1 MKRKNFK
8 LILLTILFSLFF
20 LTACNSK
27 NDKIIESSTHYY
39 DTNIDNIKDELS
51 TKISESQ
58 NTEEN
63 TTSTFEE
70 AKLIR
75 VIDGDTIEVELNNT
89 QYSVRLIGINTP
101 ESVAPDNYKTKNS
114 IEGTEAS
121 NTVKDML
128 SDIETIYLQKDISD
142 TDKYDRLLR
151 YVWLEKPTN
160 ENDINEISTKML
172 NAILVNKGIALAELG
187 KIDDGKEYLHQ
198 KLLHI
203 NLILNMNGLLK
214 N

>member
-1 MKRKNFK
+1 MKIRKFK
-8 LILLTILFSLFF
+8 LILLTVLFSLCF
-20 LTACNSK
+20 LTACSSK

-39 DTNIDNIKDELS
+39 DADINNIEDES
-51 TKISESQ
+51 SVEINETQ

-63 TTSTFEE
+63 TTTTFEE

-101 ESVAPDNYKTKNS
+101 ESVAPDSYKTKNS

-121 NTVKDML
+121 NTVKDIL
-128 SDIETIYLQKDISD
+128 SDVKTVYLQKDVSD

-151 YVWLEKPTN
+151 YVWLEKPN
-160 ENDINEISTKML
+160 DENDINEISTKML
-172 NAILVNKGIALAELG
+172 NAILVNKGIAEIATYKPDTKYEWAFKELN
-187 KIDDGKEYLHQ
+187 Q
-198 KLLHI
+198 Q
-203 NLILNMNGLLK
+203 
-214 N
+214 

>member
-27 NDKIIESSTHYY
+27 NDKIIESSTYHY
-39 DTNIDNIKDELS
+39 DANIDNIEDELS
-51 TKISESQ
+51 TEISEPQ
-58 NTEEN
+58 NTEE
-63 TTSTFEE
+63 TTTATFEE

-75 VIDGDTIEVELNNT
+75 VIDGDTIEVELNNK

-101 ESVAPDNYKTKNS
+101 ESVAPDSYKTKNS

-151 YVWLEKPTN
+151 YVWIEKPTD

-172 NAILVNKGIALAELG
+172 NAILVNKGIAEIATYKPDIKYEWAFKELT
-187 KIDDGKEYLHQ
+187 Q
-198 KLLHI
+198 
-203 NLILNMNGLLK
+203 
-214 N
+214 

>member
-1 MKRKNFK
+1 MKIRKFK
-8 LILLTILFSLFF
+8 LILLTVLFSLCF
-20 LTACNSK
+20 LTACSSK

-39 DTNIDNIKDELS
+39 DADIDNIEDES
-51 TKISESQ
+51 SVEINETQ

-63 TTSTFEE
+63 TTTTFEE

-101 ESVAPDNYKTKNS
+101 ESVAPDSYKTKNS

-121 NTVKDML
+121 NTVKDIL
-128 SDIETIYLQKDISD
+128 SDVKTVYLQKDVSD

-172 NAILVNKGIALAELG
+172 NAILVNKGIAEIATYKPDTKYEWAFKELT
-187 KIDDGKEYLHQ
+187 Q
-198 KLLHI
+198 
-203 NLILNMNGLLK
+203 
-214 N
+214 

>member
-1 MKRKNFK
+1 MKNRKFK
-8 LILLTILFSLFF
+8 LILLTFLFSLFF

-39 DTNIDNIKDELS
+39 DADIDNIEDES
-51 TKISESQ
+51 SVEINETQ

-63 TTSTFEE
+63 TTTTFEE

-101 ESVAPDNYKTKNS
+101 ESVAPDSYKTKNS

-121 NTVKDML
+121 NTVKDIL
-128 SDIETIYLQKDISD
+128 SDVKTVYLQKDVSD

-151 YVWLEKPTN
+151 YVWLEKPN
-160 ENDINEISTKML
+160 DENDINEISTKML
-172 NAILVNKGIALAELG
+172 NAILVNKGIAEIATYKPDTKYEWAFKELN
-187 KIDDGKEYLHQ
+187 Q
-198 KLLHI
+198 Q
-203 NLILNMNGLLK
+203 
-214 N
+214 

>member
-39 DTNIDNIKDELS
+39 DTDIDNIEDELS
-51 TKISESQ
+51 TEISESQ

-63 TTSTFEE
+63 TTATFEE

-142 TDKYDRLLR
+142 TDKYNRLLR

-172 NAILVNKGIALAELG
+172 NAILVNKGIADIATYKPDTKYEWAFKELT
-187 KIDDGKEYLHQ
+187 Q
-198 KLLHI
+198 
-203 NLILNMNGLLK
+203 
-214 N
+214 

>member
-1 MKRKNFK
+1 MKIRKFK
-8 LILLTILFSLFF
+8 LILLTVLFSLCF
-20 LTACNSK
+20 LTACSSK

-39 DTNIDNIKDELS
+39 DADIDNIEDES
-51 TKISESQ
+51 SVEINETQ

-63 TTSTFEE
+63 TTTTFEE

-101 ESVAPDNYKTKNS
+101 ESVAPDNYKIKNS
-114 IEGTEAS
+114 IEGTETS

-172 NAILVNKGIALAELG
+172 NAILVNKGIAEIATYKPDTKYEWAFKELT
-187 KIDDGKEYLHQ
+187 Q
-198 KLLHI
+198 
-203 NLILNMNGLLK
+203 
-214 N
+214 

>member
-39 DTNIDNIKDELS
+39 DTDIDNIEDELS
-51 TKISESQ
+51 TEISESQ

-151 YVWLEKPTN
+151 YVWLEKPTD

-172 NAILVNKGIALAELG
+172 NAILVNKGIAEIATYKPDTKYEWAFKELT
-187 KIDDGKEYLHQ
+187 Q
-198 KLLHI
+198 
-203 NLILNMNGLLK
+203 
-214 N
+214 

>member
-1 MKRKNFK
+1 MKIRKFK
-8 LILLTILFSLFF
+8 LILLTVLFSLCF
-20 LTACNSK
+20 LTACSSK

-39 DTNIDNIKDELS
+39 DADIDNIEDES
-51 TKISESQ
+51 SVEINETQ

-63 TTSTFEE
+63 TTTTFEE

-172 NAILVNKGIALAELG
+172 NAILVDKGIAEIATYKPDTKYEWAFKELT
-187 KIDDGKEYLHQ
+187 Q
-198 KLLHI
+198 
-203 NLILNMNGLLK
+203 
-214 N
+214 

>member
-39 DTNIDNIKDELS
+39 DTDIDNIEDELS
-51 TKISESQ
+51 TEISESQ

-142 TDKYDRLLR
+142 TDKYNRLLR
-151 YVWLEKPTN
+151 YVWLERPTD
-160 ENDINEISTKML
+160 ENDIDEISTKML
-172 NAILVNKGIALAELG
+172 NAILVNKGIAEIATYKPDTKYEWAFKELT
-187 KIDDGKEYLHQ
+187 Q
-198 KLLHI
+198 
-203 NLILNMNGLLK
+203 
-214 N
+214 

>member
-1 MKRKNFK
+1 MKIRKFK
-8 LILLTILFSLFF
+8 LILLTVLFSLCF
-20 LTACNSK
+20 LTACSSK

-39 DTNIDNIKDELS
+39 NADIDNIEDES
-51 TKISESQ
+51 SVEINETQ

-63 TTSTFEE
+63 TTTTFEE

-101 ESVAPDNYKTKNS
+101 ESVAPDSYKTKNS

-121 NTVKDML
+121 NTAKDML
-128 SDIETIYLQKDISD
+128 SGVETLYLQKDVSD

-151 YVWLEKPTN
+151 YVWLEKPN
-160 ENDINEISTKML
+160 DENDINEISTKML
-172 NAILVNKGIALAELG
+172 NAILVDKGIAEIATYKPDTKYEWAFKELN
-187 KIDDGKEYLHQ
+187 Q
-198 KLLHI
+198 Q
-203 NLILNMNGLLK
+203 
-214 N
+214 

>member
-1 MKRKNFK
+1 MKIRKFK
-8 LILLTILFSLFF
+8 LILLTVLFSLCF
-20 LTACNSK
+20 LTACSSK

-39 DTNIDNIKDELS
+39 DADIDNIEDELS
-51 TKISESQ
+51 TEISEPQ
-58 NTEEN
+58 NTEE
-63 TTSTFEE
+63 TTTATFEE

-75 VIDGDTIEVELNNT
+75 VIDGDTIEIELNNK

-101 ESVAPDNYKTKNS
+101 ESVAPDSYKTKNS

-151 YVWLEKPTN
+151 YVWIEKPTD

-172 NAILVNKGIALAELG
+172 NAILVNKGIAEIATYKPDTKYEWAFKELT
-187 KIDDGKEYLHQ
+187 Q
-198 KLLHI
+198 
-203 NLILNMNGLLK
+203 
-214 N
+214 

>member
-1 MKRKNFK
+1 MKIRKFK
-8 LILLTILFSLFF
+8 LILLTVLFSLCF
-20 LTACNSK
+20 LTACSSK

-39 DTNIDNIKDELS
+39 DADIDNIEDES
-51 TKISESQ
+51 SVEINETQ

-63 TTSTFEE
+63 TTTTFEE

-101 ESVAPDNYKTKNS
+101 ESVAPDSYKTKNS

-121 NTVKDML
+121 NTAKDML
-128 SDIETIYLQKDISD
+128 SGVETLYLQKDVSD

-151 YVWLEKPTN
+151 YVWLEKPN
-160 ENDINEISTKML
+160 DENDINEISTKML
-172 NAILVNKGIALAELG
+172 NAILVDKGIAEIATYKPDTKYEWAFKELT
-187 KIDDGKEYLHQ
+187 Q
-198 KLLHI
+198 
-203 NLILNMNGLLK
+203 
-214 N
+214 

>member
-27 NDKIIESSTHYY
+27 NDKIIESSTYYY
-39 DTNIDNIKDELS
+39 DANIDNIEDELS
-51 TKISESQ
+51 TEISEPQ
-58 NTEEN
+58 NTEE
-63 TTSTFEE
+63 TTTATFEE

-75 VIDGDTIEVELNNT
+75 VIDGDTIEVELNNK

-101 ESVAPDNYKTKNS
+101 ESVAPDSYKTKNS

-151 YVWLEKPTN
+151 YVWIEKPTD

-172 NAILVNKGIALAELG
+172 NAILVNKGIAEIATYKPDIKYEWAFKELT
-187 KIDDGKEYLHQ
+187 Q
-198 KLLHI
+198 
-203 NLILNMNGLLK
+203 
-214 N
+214 

>member
-27 NDKIIESSTHYY
+27 NDKIIESSTYHY
-39 DTNIDNIKDELS
+39 DANIDNIEDELS
-51 TKISESQ
+51 TEISEPQ
-58 NTEEN
+58 NTEE
-63 TTSTFEE
+63 TTTATFEE

-75 VIDGDTIEVELNNT
+75 VIDGDTIEVELNNK

-101 ESVAPDNYKTKNS
+101 ESVAPDSYKTKNS

-151 YVWLEKPTN
+151 YVWIEKPTD

-172 NAILVNKGIALAELG
+172 NAILVNKGIAEIATYKPDTKYEWAFKELT
-187 KIDDGKEYLHQ
+187 Q
-198 KLLHI
+198 
-203 NLILNMNGLLK
+203 
-214 N
+214 

>member
-1 MKRKNFK
+1 MKIRKFK
-8 LILLTILFSLFF
+8 LILLTVLFSLCF
-20 LTACNSK
+20 LTACSSK

-39 DTNIDNIKDELS
+39 DADIDNIEDES
-51 TKISESQ
+51 SVEINETQ

-63 TTSTFEE
+63 TTTTFEE

-101 ESVAPDNYKTKNS
+101 ESVAPDSYKTKNS

-121 NTVKDML
+121 NTVKDIL
-128 SDIETIYLQKDISD
+128 SDVKTVYLQKDVSD

-151 YVWLEKPTN
+151 YVWLEKPN
-160 ENDINEISTKML
+160 DENDINEISTKML
-172 NAILVNKGIALAELG
+172 NAILVNKGIAEIATYKPDTKYEWAFKELN
-187 KIDDGKEYLHQ
+187 Q
-198 KLLHI
+198 Q
-203 NLILNMNGLLK
+203 
-214 N
+214 

>member
-1 MKRKNFK
+1 MKRKNLK

-39 DTNIDNIKDELS
+39 DADIDNIEDES
-51 TKISESQ
+51 SVEINETQ

-63 TTSTFEE
+63 TTTTFEE

-101 ESVAPDNYKTKNS
+101 ESVAPDSYKTKNS

-128 SDIETIYLQKDISD
+128 SGVETLYLQKDVSD

-151 YVWLEKPTN
+151 YVWLEKPN
-160 ENDINEISTKML
+160 DENDINEISTKML
-172 NAILVNKGIALAELG
+172 NAILVDKGIAEIATYKPDIKYEWAFKELT
-187 KIDDGKEYLHQ
+187 Q
-198 KLLHI
+198 
-203 NLILNMNGLLK
+203 
-214 N
+214 

>member
-1 MKRKNFK
+1 MKIRKFK
-8 LILLTILFSLFF
+8 LILLTVLFSLCF
-20 LTACNSK
+20 LTACSSK

-39 DTNIDNIKDELS
+39 DADIDNIEDES
-51 TKISESQ
+51 SVEINETQ

-63 TTSTFEE
+63 TTTTFEE

-101 ESVAPDNYKTKNS
+101 ESVAPDSYKTKNS

-172 NAILVNKGIALAELG
+172 NAILVNKGIAENATYKPDTKYEWAFKELN
-187 KIDDGKEYLHQ
+187 Q
-198 KLLHI
+198 Q
-203 NLILNMNGLLK
+203 
-214 N
+214 

>member
-1 MKRKNFK
+1 MKIRKFK
-8 LILLTILFSLFF
+8 LILLTVLFSLCF
-20 LTACNSK
+20 LTACSSK

-39 DTNIDNIKDELS
+39 DADIDNIEDES
-51 TKISESQ
+51 SVEINETQ

-63 TTSTFEE
+63 TTTTFEE

-114 IEGTEAS
+114 IEGTETS

-172 NAILVNKGIALAELG
+172 NAILVNKGIAEIATYKPDTKYEWAFKELT
-187 KIDDGKEYLHQ
+187 Q
-198 KLLHI
+198 
-203 NLILNMNGLLK
+203 
-214 N
+214 

>member
-39 DTNIDNIKDELS
+39 DTDIDNIEDEDELS
-51 TKISESQ
+51 TEISESQ

-63 TTSTFEE
+63 TTATFEE

-75 VIDGDTIEVELNNT
+75 VIDGDTIEVELNNK

-101 ESVAPDNYKTKNS
+101 ESVAPDSYKTKNS

-151 YVWLEKPTN
+151 YVWLEKPTD

-172 NAILVNKGIALAELG
+172 NAILVNKGIAEIATYKPDTKYEWAFKELT
-187 KIDDGKEYLHQ
+187 Q
-198 KLLHI
+198 
-203 NLILNMNGLLK
+203 
-214 N
+214 

>member
-39 DTNIDNIKDELS
+39 DTDIDNIEDEDELS
-51 TKISESQ
+51 IGISESQ

-63 TTSTFEE
+63 TTTTFEE

-75 VIDGDTIEVELNNT
+75 AIDGDTIEVELNNK

-101 ESVAPDNYKTKNS
+101 ESVAPDSYKTKNS

-142 TDKYDRLLR
+142 IDKYDRLLR
-151 YVWLEKPTN
+151 YVWLEKPTD
-160 ENDINEISTKML
+160 ENNINEISTKML
-172 NAILVNKGIALAELG
+172 NAILVNKGIAEIATYKPDTKYEWAFKELT
-187 KIDDGKEYLHQ
+187 Q
-198 KLLHI
+198 
-203 NLILNMNGLLK
+203 
-214 N
+214 

>member
-39 DTNIDNIKDELS
+39 DTDIDNIEDEDELS
-51 TKISESQ
+51 IGISESQ

-63 TTSTFEE
+63 TTTTFEE

-75 VIDGDTIEVELNNT
+75 AIDGDTIEVELNNK

-101 ESVAPDNYKTKNS
+101 ESVAPDSYKTKNS

-142 TDKYDRLLR
+142 IDKYDRLLR
-151 YVWLEKPTN
+151 YVWLEKPTD

-172 NAILVNKGIALAELG
+172 NAILVNKGIAEIATYKPDTKYEWAFKELT
-187 KIDDGKEYLHQ
+187 Q
-198 KLLHI
+198 
-203 NLILNMNGLLK
+203 
-214 N
+214 

>member
-1 MKRKNFK
+1 MKIRKFK
-8 LILLTILFSLFF
+8 LILLTVLFSLCF
-20 LTACNSK
+20 LTACSSK

-39 DTNIDNIKDELS
+39 DADIDNIEDES
-51 TKISESQ
+51 SVEINETQ

-63 TTSTFEE
+63 TTTTFEE

-101 ESVAPDNYKTKNS
+101 ESVAPDSYKTKNS

-121 NTVKDML
+121 NTAKDIL
-128 SDIETIYLQKDISD
+128 SDVKTVYLQKDVSD

-151 YVWLEKPTN
+151 YVWLEKPN
-160 ENDINEISTKML
+160 DENDINEISTKML
-172 NAILVNKGIALAELG
+172 NAILVNKGIAEIATYKPDTKYEWAFKELN
-187 KIDDGKEYLHQ
+187 Q
-198 KLLHI
+198 Q
-203 NLILNMNGLLK
+203 
-214 N
+214 

>member
-1 MKRKNFK
+1 MKIRKFK
-8 LILLTILFSLFF
+8 LILLTVLFSLCF
-20 LTACNSK
+20 LTACSSK

-39 DTNIDNIKDELS
+39 DADIDNIEDES
-51 TKISESQ
+51 SVEINETQ

-63 TTSTFEE
+63 TTTTFEE

-172 NAILVNKGIALAELG
+172 NAILVNKGIAEIAIYKPDTKYEWAFKELT
-187 KIDDGKEYLHQ
+187 Q
-198 KLLHI
+198 
-203 NLILNMNGLLK
+203 
-214 N
+214 

>member
-39 DTNIDNIKDELS
+39 DTDIDNIEDEDELS
-51 TKISESQ
+51 TEISELQ

-63 TTSTFEE
+63 TTATFEE

-75 VIDGDTIEVELNNT
+75 VIDGDTIEVELNNK

-101 ESVAPDNYKTKNS
+101 ESVAPDSYKTKNS

-151 YVWLEKPTN
+151 YVWLEKPTD

-172 NAILVNKGIALAELG
+172 NAILVNKGIAEIATYKPDTKYEWAFKELT
-187 KIDDGKEYLHQ
+187 Q
-198 KLLHI
+198 
-203 NLILNMNGLLK
+203 
-214 N
+214 

>member
-1 MKRKNFK
+1 MKIRKFK
-8 LILLTILFSLFF
+8 LILLTVLFSLCF

-39 DTNIDNIKDELS
+39 DADIDNIEDES
-51 TKISESQ
+51 SVEINETQ

-63 TTSTFEE
+63 TTTTFEE

-128 SDIETIYLQKDISD
+128 SDIKTIYLQKDISD
-142 TDKYDRLLR
+142 TDKYERILR
-151 YVWLEKPTN
+151 YVWLEKPTD
-160 ENDINEISTKML
+160 ENNINEISTKML
-172 NAILVNKGIALAELG
+172 NAILVNKGIAEIATYKPDTKYEWAFKELT
-187 KIDDGKEYLHQ
+187 Q
-198 KLLHI
+198 
-203 NLILNMNGLLK
+203 
-214 N
+214 

>member
-1 MKRKNFK
+1 MKIRKFK
-8 LILLTILFSLFF
+8 LILLTVLFSLCF
-20 LTACNSK
+20 LTACSSK

-39 DTNIDNIKDELS
+39 DADIDNIEDES
-51 TKISESQ
+51 SVEINETQ

-63 TTSTFEE
+63 TTTTFEE
-70 AKLIR
+70 AKPIR

-172 NAILVNKGIALAELG
+172 NAILVNKGIAEIATYKPDTKYEWAFKELT
-187 KIDDGKEYLHQ
+187 Q
-198 KLLHI
+198 
-203 NLILNMNGLLK
+203 
-214 N
+214 

>member
-1 MKRKNFK
+1 MKIRKFK
-8 LILLTILFSLFF
+8 LILLTVLFSLCF
-20 LTACNSK
+20 LTACSSK

-39 DTNIDNIKDELS
+39 DADIDNIEDES
-51 TKISESQ
+51 SVEINETQ

-63 TTSTFEE
+63 TTTTFEE

-172 NAILVNKGIALAELG
+172 NAILVNKGIAEIATYKPDTKYEWAFKELT
-187 KIDDGKEYLHQ
+187 Q
-198 KLLHI
+198 
-203 NLILNMNGLLK
+203 
-214 N
+214 

>member
-39 DTNIDNIKDELS
+39 DTDIDNIEDELS
-51 TKISESQ
+51 AEISESQ

-142 TDKYDRLLR
+142 TDKYNRLLR
-151 YVWLEKPTN
+151 YVWLERPTD
-160 ENDINEISTKML
+160 ENDIDEISTKML
-172 NAILVNKGIALAELG
+172 NAILVNKGIAEIATYKPDTKYEWAFKELT
-187 KIDDGKEYLHQ
+187 Q
-198 KLLHI
+198 
-203 NLILNMNGLLK
+203 
-214 N
+214 

>member
-27 NDKIIESSTHYY
+27 NDKIIESSTYYY
-39 DTNIDNIKDELS
+39 DANIDNIEDELS
-51 TKISESQ
+51 TEISESQ
-58 NTEEN
+58 NTEE
-63 TTSTFEE
+63 TTTATFEE

-75 VIDGDTIEVELNNT
+75 VIDGDTIEVELNNK

-101 ESVAPDNYKTKNS
+101 ESVAPDSYKTKNS

-151 YVWLEKPTN
+151 YVWVEKPTD

-172 NAILVNKGIALAELG
+172 NAILVNKGIAEIATYKPDTKYEWAFKELT
-187 KIDDGKEYLHQ
+187 Q
-198 KLLHI
+198 
-203 NLILNMNGLLK
+203 
-214 N
+214 

>member
-1 MKRKNFK
+1 MKIRKFK
-8 LILLTILFSLFF
+8 LILLTVLFSLCF
-20 LTACNSK
+20 LTACSSK

-39 DTNIDNIKDELS
+39 DADIDNIEDES
-51 TKISESQ
+51 SVEINETQ

-63 TTSTFEE
+63 TTTTFEE

-101 ESVAPDNYKTKNS
+101 ESVAPDSYKTKNS

-121 NTVKDML
+121 NTAKDML
-128 SDIETIYLQKDISD
+128 SGVETLYLQKDVSD

-151 YVWLEKPTN
+151 YVWLEKPN
-160 ENDINEISTKML
+160 DESDINEISTKML
-172 NAILVNKGIALAELG
+172 NAILVDKGIAEIATYKPDTKYEWAFKELN
-187 KIDDGKEYLHQ
+187 Q
-198 KLLHI
+198 Q
-203 NLILNMNGLLK
+203 
-214 N
+214 

>member
-1 MKRKNFK
+1 MKIRKFK
-8 LILLTILFSLFF
+8 LILLTVLFSLCF
-20 LTACNSK
+20 LTACSFK

-39 DTNIDNIKDELS
+39 DADIDNIEDES
-51 TKISESQ
+51 SVEINETQ

-63 TTSTFEE
+63 TTTTFEE

-101 ESVAPDNYKTKNS
+101 ESVAPDSYKTKNS

-121 NTVKDML
+121 NTVKDIL
-128 SDIETIYLQKDISD
+128 SDVKTVYLQKDVSD

-151 YVWLEKPTN
+151 YVWLEKPN
-160 ENDINEISTKML
+160 DENDINEISTKML
-172 NAILVNKGIALAELG
+172 NAILVNKGIAEIATYKPDTKYEWAFKELN
-187 KIDDGKEYLHQ
+187 Q
-198 KLLHI
+198 Q
-203 NLILNMNGLLK
+203 
-214 N
+214 